1 MKLTLKIQLVFLV
14 CAIQSIAAKELNDSS
29 ISLSAKRL
37 GDIIQRREIFFKS
50 AQGNAIINEIELTR
64 KAQQLVSSYEAYI
77 SENPKDTHALIL
89 FGKFLRQMEQK
100 RTELFSEADA
110 LNPKIAVVKQQLGNY
125 LIENGYA
132 VDAFPFLVLTTSIDP
147 KEPAYH

>member
-37 GDIIQRREIFFKS
+37 GDIIQRQEIFFKS

-77 SENPKDTHALIL
+77 RKTL
-89 FGKFLRQMEQK
+89 
-100 RTELFSEADA
+100 
-110 LNPKIAVVKQQLGNY
+110 KI
-125 LIENGYA
+125 
-132 VDAFPFLVLTTSIDP
+132 
-147 KEPAYH
+147 HMH